1 MEKQL
6 QRFKPEGRG
15 LNIMIL
21 VQKKNALSHLRRK
34 KRIRKKIIGTQENP
48 RLSVYRSNKNIYAQ
62 LIDDISSKTLTSVST
77 FSKEIRDEVKKMKK
91 TEASKLVGALLA
103 KKAVQLGIKRVI
115 FDRNGFLYHGRIKA
129 LANGARENGLKF

>member
-1 MEKQL
+1 MGKQL
-6 QRFKPEGRG
+6 QRFKPAVRG

-21 VQKKNALSHLRRK
+21 VQKKNTLSHLRRK

-62 LIDDISSKTLTSVST
+62 LIDDISSRTLTSVSNL
-77 FSKEIRDEVKKMKK
+77 SKEIRDEVKKMKK
-91 TEASKLVGALLA
+91 TEASKFVGALLA
-103 KKAVQLGIKRVI
+103 KKAVQMGIQKVV

-129 LANGARENGLKF
+129 LADGARENGLKF